1 MSDHYIHALSWA
13 TIPPAISLL
22 LGSFAMVFL
31 LVMQQYAVHHNL
43 YFKAF
48 INALAIGGLNLLAIR
63 LGAAAGI
70 VEGIA
75 FIVGGA
81 LGTLISMWAINTLK
95 ARANRLL
102 IERDRLRIFMRHKMS
117 R

>member
-48 INALAIGGLNLLAIR
+48 INALAIGALNLIAIR
-63 LGAAAGI
+63 LGAAAGM
-70 VEGIA
+70 VEGVA

-81 LGTLISMWAINTLK
+81 LGTAISMWTISILK
-95 ARANRLL
+95 HRSNQQLVTCESNYL
-102 IERDRLRIFMRHKMS
+102 
-117 R
+117 

>member
-1 MSDHYIHALSWA
+1 MSDQYIYVLSWV
-13 TIPPAISLL
+13 TLPPAISLL

-48 INALAIGGLNLLAIR
+48 VNALAIGGLNLLAIR

-81 LGTLISMWAINTLK
+81 LGTLISMWTISILRLQSNQ
-95 ARANRLL
+95 LL
-102 IERDRLRIFMRHKMS
+102 ITGESNHL
-117 R
+117 